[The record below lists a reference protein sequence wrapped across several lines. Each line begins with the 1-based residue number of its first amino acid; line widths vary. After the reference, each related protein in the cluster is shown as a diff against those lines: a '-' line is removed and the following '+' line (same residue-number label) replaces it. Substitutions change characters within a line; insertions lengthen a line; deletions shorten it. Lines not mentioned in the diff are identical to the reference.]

1 MLIIE
6 IVNYIIV
13 IIHCY
18 MSIVYIEA
26 IKIFKL
32 IKLGVMT
39 SAIYAYSQ
47 RLCILNS

>member
-32 IKLGVMT
+32 IKLNNMNEV
-39 SAIYAYSQ
+39 SFYHNIS
-47 RLCILNS
+47 LFILN